1 MKGKV
6 RATWAVILVATLI
19 VAMPASA
26 VVIEDIVTHHPL
38 VAFVSS
44 WGASEDTSHTNL
56 SVSPNDDNGP
66 LSPELRD
73 LPSATGVATSTD
85 NITVEIVPLRFPKLP
100 ASVVFAF
107 YLVGALVFYTLL
119 VLIAQPG
126 PSEYY

>member
-1 MKGKV
+1 MRGLTGAV
-6 RATWAVILVATLI
+6 WAVILLAMLVVAL
-19 VAMPASA
+19 PARA
-26 VVIEDIVTHHPL
+26 IVIEDLVAHHPL

-56 SVSPNDDNGP
+56 SVSPNEDNSL

-73 LPSATGVATSTD
+73 LPSATGVTTSTD
-85 NITVEIVPLRFPKLP
+85 NMTVEIMPIRLPKLP